1 MTKVRRI
8 TQLQLD
14 GFANL
19 LQDAEEAGQNQ
30 TPLSM
35 AEIKEREMAA
45 RFALKEKLDEG
56 EIPSWAEKYHE
67 LLNSNIPWKI
77 AAFIAWSVVI
87 KTHRWPATQEEL
99 AIEVL
104 GLNSDRRITEWRRKY
119 PYIDQMIADLQVQEY
134 FVYIPGSIKASGEVA
149 SIPDYKSTAERRLL
163 WEATGLIDKHTKVTV
178 DQTNNSVAKDLLS
191 RLDKTSTAKIIE
203 LLGSDALDMIE
214 QLKEEIE
221 NEEAPPSP
229 LVAGYS
235 DVPPNSESTNLG
247 EEEQDDDD
255 TA

>member
-19 LQDAEEAGQNQ
+19 LQDAEEAGQDQ

-35 AEIKEREMAA
+35 AEIKQREMAA
-45 RFALKEKLDEG
+45 RFALKEKLNEG
-56 EIPSWAEKYHE
+56 EMPSWAEKYHE

-87 KTHRWPATQEEL
+87 KTHRWPVTQEEL
-99 AIEVL
+99 AREVL
-104 GLNSDRRITEWRRKY
+104 GLTSDRRITEWRRKY

-149 SIPDYKSTAERRLL
+149 SIADYKSTAERRLL
-163 WEATGLIDKHTKVTV
+163 WEATGLIEKNTRVTV
-178 DQTNNSVAKDLLS
+178 EQPSGNVTKDLLA

-214 QLKEEIE
+214 KLKEELE
-221 NEEAPPSP
+221 NEEDQPPSADAAFP
-229 LVAGYS
+229 LK
-235 DVPPNSESTNLG
+235 G
-247 EEEQDDDD
+247 EEGQEVDDG
-255 TA
+255 AA

>member
-14 GFANL
+14 GFASL
-19 LQDAEEAGQNQ
+19 LQDAEEAGQDQ

-35 AEIKEREMAA
+35 AEIKQREMAA
-45 RFALKEKLDEG
+45 RFALKEKLNEG
-56 EIPSWAEKYHE
+56 EMPSWAEKYHE

-99 AIEVL
+99 AREVL
-104 GLNSDRRITEWRRKY
+104 GLTSDRRITEWRRKY

-149 SIPDYKSTAERRLL
+149 SIADYKSTAERRLL
-163 WEATGLIDKHTKVTV
+163 WEATGLIEKNTKVTV
-178 DQTNNSVAKDLLS
+178 EGNNSVTKDLLS

-221 NEEAPPSP
+221 NEEEPSP

-235 DVPPNSESTNLG
+235 DVSPNSESTNLG
-247 EEEQDDDD
+247 KDVQDVDDG
-255 TA
+255 AA